1 MKIGA
6 TAAYTYAFK
15 GTQMGLDDYLKSIA
29 TLPKLGVKC
38 FDLEILEDQH
48 AAIYADSA
56 NITALKSACHE
67 HGVEIVGFTAW
78 ACVKYMHSLDPDMH
92 AKGFALFKEICA
104 VSTQFNCAYIHM
116 GSDMIA
122 EFIVK
127 RDPTYASAPPVKIS
141 IPTGINFNQVLDD
154 YAARLNKL
162 AGIAADHGL
171 KFSIEPRANALISG
185 ADSFL
190 DIHRRAGHDNIYC
203 CLDVI
208 HSAFHRENLPIAI
221 EKLGGKLLVFQFCD
235 SISGDLTHYPLGEGN
250 IDLTEILTA
259 LQKNNF
265 QGFLMLELYKG
276 GNDSKADVDIQYRE
290 ACEFINRELGQ

>member
-15 GTQMGLDDYLKSIA
+15 GTKMGLDDYLESIA
-29 TLPKLGVKC
+29 TLPKLGIRC
-38 FDLEILEDQH
+38 FDLEILEDH
-48 AAIYADSA
+48 HTAIYSDPA
-56 NITALKSACHE
+56 NIAKLQRACTE
-67 HGVEIVGFTAW
+67 HGVEITGFTAW
-78 ACVKYMHSLDPDMH
+78 ACVKYIHSLKPSMH
-92 AKGFALFKEICA
+92 QKGFALFKEICA
-104 VSTQFNCAYIHM
+104 ISAQFNCTYIHM

-122 EFIVK
+122 EFIVE
-127 RDPTYASAPPVKIS
+127 RDPTYTGAPPVKMAV
-141 IPTGINFNQVLDD
+141 PAEININNVLDD
-154 YAARLNKL
+154 YAGRLNKL
-162 AGIAADHGL
+162 AGIAAEHAL
-171 KFSIEPRANALISG
+171 KFSIEPRANALMSG

-190 DIHRRAGHDNIYC
+190 DIYRRAGHENLYC

-221 EKLGGKLLVFQFCD
+221 EKLAGKLLVFQFCD
-235 SISGDLTHYPLGEGN
+235 SISGDLTHYPIGEGN

-276 GNDSKADVDIQYRE
+276 GNDIKADVDIQYRE
-290 ACEFINRELGQ
+290 ACEFINKELG

>member
-15 GTQMGLDDYLKSIA
+15 GNQMGLDDYLESIA
-29 TLPKLGVKC
+29 TLPNLGIKS

-48 AAIYADSA
+48 IAIYADSA
-56 NITALKSACHE
+56 NIAALKHACVE
-67 HGVEIVGFTAW
+67 YGVEIVGFTAW
-78 ACVKYMHSLDPDMH
+78 ACVKYMHSLKPSMH
-92 AKGFALFKEICA
+92 EKGFALFKEICA
-104 VSTQFNCAYIHM
+104 ISAQFNCTYIHM
-116 GSDMIA
+116 GSDMID
-122 EFIVK
+122 EFIIE
-127 RDPTYASAPPVKIS
+127 RDPTYTSAPPVKMAV
-141 IPTGINFNQVLDD
+141 PAEINIGNVLDD
-154 YAARLNKL
+154 YAGRLHKL

-190 DIHRRAGHDNIYC
+190 DIYRRAGHENMYC

-221 EKLGGKLLVFQFCD
+221 EKLAEKLLVFQFCD

-265 QGFLMLELYKG
+265 QGFLMLEIYKG
-276 GNDSKADVDIQYRE
+276 GNDSKPDVDIQYHE
-290 ACEFINRELGQ
+290 AFEFINRELG